1 MSGGKSYFSSSTPE
15 IVVKSLF
22 SKYDQDGSGRLQ
34 RKELMILLSDDL
46 GMDPK
51 QAEAMAM
58 VVDKDG
64 SGSVSFDEFFQWIRD
79 RNGLDT
85 VNDRTKYYYTRKAV
99 EMFKKYDRD
108 ASGTIEVN
116 ELKQLLKDV
125 GYKNSLQDALKVLDK
140 DGNGKISFPE
150 FLKWLNWIPND
161 Q

>member
-1 MSGGKSYFSSSTPE
+1 MSGGKSYFSSTTPK

-22 SKYDQDGSGRLQ
+22 AKYDVDGSGRLQ
-34 RKELMILLSDDL
+34 RKELMQLLRDDL
-46 GMDPK
+46 GMDAK
-51 QAEAMAM
+51 QSEAMAM

-79 RNGLDT
+79 RKGLET
-85 VNDRTKYYYTRKAV
+85 VNDSTKYHYTRKAV
-99 EMFKKYDRD
+99 EMFKKYDKD

-116 ELKQLLKDV
+116 ELQQLLKDV
-125 GYKNSLQDALKVLDK
+125 EYKHSLESALEVLDK